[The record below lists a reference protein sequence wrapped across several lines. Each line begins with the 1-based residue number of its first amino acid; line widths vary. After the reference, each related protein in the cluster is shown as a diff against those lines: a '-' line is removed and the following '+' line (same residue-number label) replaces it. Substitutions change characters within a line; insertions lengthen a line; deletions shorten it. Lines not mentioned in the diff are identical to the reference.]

1 MNKPRKG
8 DMYSKYNT
16 ESEFHQRRSF
26 QVKENDSYY
35 VLNGKNIVNDSS
47 FSQSLNASIGKDENV
62 MKMPKRFQQEVFN
75 QQMTYDYENDRGLED
90 DFDLLPKSPVSRYRT
105 YKLSYQHHND
115 HHRVSEY
122 QQHQKQEHQY
132 RQGQQSL
139 HRDNQNDQNYYYH
152 YAKKSAYEDVYCSQS
167 IPPFCVHQS
176 SVNKLFNN
184 NNNDNNYY
192 KKYGDRF
199 IGEKHDHQPLPT
211 TECLQLK
218 SSDKSFPK
226 FAGEQHY
233 QHYYSYFYNQNS
245 PSSKLVSSVGRGRKL
260 PITSRMPFSKKNVHS
275 AESQLI
281 AKYDLI
287 SVEANNLVP
296 NNNDCENTPR
306 ANYNY
311 VLREKTANNNNEI
324 DAFENGNWHF
334 ESNDV
339 AQVKN
344 AGGDYLDLKPFDVH
358 EYNSNSFCKEDSKTT
373 LFLEQLK
380 NKRKL
385 RTNSGENGANF
396 GYNSQI
402 SIEEMV
408 NVVENENASNVYESA
423 KRQQN
428 QQSINVKDET
438 THRHVKLPVTP
449 TKSKGNTSAK
459 KCSPPPKNRRVLI
472 YNIQSPRL
480 SRLSTSNTRLQRS
493 KFKIHNETKDYNK
506 TATGAT
512 SCENK
517 NDADYIQ
524 VLNSVSHKKNC
535 DSSKQ
540 SDGNK
545 NDDHLNGN
553 NDDDNSDVDD
563 DDDFDNVSDFGTSSD
578 SDISS
583 DSEEG
588 YRSYAYKL
596 THSLDVVSTSPSVES
611 SINSESESLDNPDAL
626 LVPSLFPNVPPYLAF
641 SSNTKKGPEV
651 PSDLYRILKWRVTNV
666 MPRVVRSILAN
677 SGMRLL
683 KKTNDWM
690 GVWGKHMK
698 SPCFKTIRPYQKI
711 NHLPGSFK
719 IGRKDSCWKNL
730 VKLMAKHGKKDFGF
744 MPKTYIIPNDL
755 KQLRK
760 SWPKYAQKNVKWII
774 KPPAS
779 ARGTGIR
786 VVDRWAQIP
795 KRKPLIVQKYIE
807 RPLLINGS
815 KFDLRLYVLV
825 TSINPLRVYMY
836 HNGLA
841 RFASVKYSDK
851 SDTLNDR
858 CMHLTNYSIN
868 KFSSNYS
875 KNEDVNA
882 CHGHKWTIKSLWTY
896 LGSRGVRTD
905 LLWSALKSLV
915 LRTILAGENSI
926 NNMIRA
932 NVESKYSCF
941 ELFGFDVLLDADL
954 VPWLLEVNISPSLH
968 SELPLDSHVKA
979 PLVQSVLNTA
989 LYNIPPKI
997 PIERQREIAMEMSLP
1012 PGPIC
1017 YDKRMYINY
1026 LSRAEKIKHNTFTRK
1041 SMEDR
1046 DEYVNGILEHLTP
1059 DDVRCLVIAEDE
1071 LARCSPLE
1079 RIFPTI
1085 DTYKYLK
1092 YTEAP
1097 RYYNRLLDAWESR
1110 YANNRTEG
1118 IHLLRQ
1124 YCEDQYHL
1132 QVPQIPTKK
1141 PLNYRTR
1148 AMMKNRH
1155 TRSALTIAASS
1166 NKWRELRRKIQI
1178 THINNMI
1185 SSNNT
1190 KCNDLLFEHNK
1201 SEEDEMTEEEI
1212 TNEI

>member
-1 MNKPRKG
+1 
-8 DMYSKYNT
+8 MYSKYK
-16 ESEFHQRRSF
+16 SERGKNNYPKFF
-26 QVKENDSYY
+26 EVAENENDY
-35 VLNGKNIVNDSS
+35 VFNDINIKTYTLAFKSRIHHGMED
-47 FSQSLNASIGKDENV
+47 DEN
-62 MKMPKRFQQEVFN
+62 MKYVK
-75 QQMTYDYENDRGLED
+75 GLEQDIKKLGTPNRFYFKNND
-90 DFDLLPKSPVSRYRT
+90 DDNGINDEFEQFSTYSSYKNNDFYKASDYLYKKLDYQYYQCRQSNYRYNKSD
-105 YKLSYQHHND
+105 QI
-115 HHRVSEY
+115 
-122 QQHQKQEHQY
+122 HQ
-132 RQGQQSL
+132 SFNL
-139 HRDNQNDQNYYYH
+139 NN
-152 YAKKSAYEDVYCSQS
+152 AYEVIYDNHEV
-167 IPPFCVHQS
+167 PPYSVHPS
-176 SVNKLFNN
+176 SSDNYNSNN
-184 NNNDNNYY
+184 NNNDINSYKNNGGYFL
-192 KKYGDRF
+192 GGHR
-199 IGEKHDHQPLPT
+199 QSLPT
-211 TECLQLK
+211 TEYPQLK
-218 SSDKSFPK
+218 SLDQSIGSIQNFVS
-226 FAGEQHY
+226 EQHY
-233 QHYYSYFYNQNS
+233 QQYYSSFYNQRT
-245 PSSKLVSSVGRGRKL
+245 PIEKLVGGKGRGRKL
-260 PITSRMPFSKKNVHS
+260 PITSKMPFPKKNVH
-275 AESQLI
+275 
-281 AKYDLI
+281 AKLDLI
-287 SVEANNLVP
+287 TVESNNVLDKTNLSE
-296 NNNDCENTPR
+296 NNTNAQTNF
-306 ANYNY
+306 NY
-311 VLREKTANNNNEI
+311 VLREKSTNNNDIEN
-324 DAFENGNWHF
+324 AFENGNWHYD
-334 ESNDV
+334 SNLLV
-339 AQVKN
+339 QMKFHER
-344 AGGDYLDLKPFDVH
+344 DYLKLKSFDNI
-358 EYNSNSFCKEDSKTT
+358 YYDANSCCEEDSKVES
-373 LFLEQLK
+373 LNLQQQ

-385 RTNSGENGANF
+385 GTNSAECLENLCYDIQMRRGDHDAEEDVNDLEHYELNNIQSKPPISNEKGEIF
-396 GYNSQI
+396 
-402 SIEEMV
+402 
-408 NVVENENASNVYESA
+408 
-423 KRQQN
+423 KRH
-428 QQSINVKDET
+428 I
-438 THRHVKLPVTP
+438 KLPITP
-449 TKSKGNTSAK
+449 IKANKGTPVK
-459 KCSPPPKNRRVLI
+459 KYSPSPKNRRVLI

-480 SRLSTSNTRLQRS
+480 SRLSTSNTRLHRS
-493 KFKIHNETKDYNK
+493 KFKVYNDSK
-506 TATGAT
+506 ER
-512 SCENK
+512 SK
-517 NDADYIQ
+517 SQDH
-524 VLNSVSHKKNC
+524 VLNSLNPNKDLGKPVCDIIQYDDAKK
-535 DSSKQ
+535 SK
-540 SDGNK
+540 DIF
-545 NDDHLNGN
+545 NGANN
-553 NDDDNSDVDD
+553 NDDDIISDD
-563 DDDFDNVSDFGTSSD
+563 DDCIDNVSDFDSSGD

-583 DSEEG
+583 DSEG
-588 YRSYAYKL
+588 YRSYAYKF
-596 THSLDVVSTSPSVES
+596 THSLDVASTSPSVES
-611 SINSESESLDNPDAL
+611 SINSDSESLKNPEAL

-641 SSNTKKGPEV
+641 SSSTKKGPDV
-651 PSDLYRILKWRVTNV
+651 PNDLYRILKWRVTNV
-666 MPRVVRSILAN
+666 MPRVVRFILAN

-795 KRKPLIVQKYIE
+795 KRKLLIVQKYIE

-896 LGSRGVRTD
+896 LSSRGVRTD
-905 LLWSALKSLV
+905 LLWAALRSLV

-926 NNMIRA
+926 NNMIRT

-954 VPWLLEVNISPSLH
+954 IPWLLEVNISPSLH

-997 PIERQREIAMEMSLP
+997 PIERQKEIAMEMSLP

-1026 LSRAEKIKHNTFTRK
+1026 LSRTEKIKHNMFTRK
-1041 SMEDR
+1041 SMDDR
-1046 DEYVNGILEHLTP
+1046 EEYINPILEHLTP
-1059 DDVRCLVIAEDE
+1059 DDVRCLIIAEDE
-1071 LARCSPLE
+1071 LARCTPLE

-1110 YANNRTEG
+1110 YGNNRIEG

-1141 PLNYRTR
+1141 DFL
-1148 AMMKNRH
+1148 AKF
-1155 TRSALTIAASS
+1155 
-1166 NKWRELRRKIQI
+1166 LRWILK
-1178 THINNMI
+1178 
-1185 SSNNT
+1185 
-1190 KCNDLLFEHNK
+1190 
-1201 SEEDEMTEEEI
+1201 
-1212 TNEI
+1212 